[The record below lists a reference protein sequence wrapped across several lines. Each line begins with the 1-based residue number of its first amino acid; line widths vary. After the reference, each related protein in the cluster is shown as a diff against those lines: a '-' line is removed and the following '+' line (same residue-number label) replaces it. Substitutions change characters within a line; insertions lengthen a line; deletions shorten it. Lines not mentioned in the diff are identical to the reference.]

1 MRETLLKILVEQ
13 TKKSED
19 TILKSASWSDLGM
32 DSLDT
37 VELVM
42 KIEEDYGIEIT
53 DAEASDIKSFA
64 DLLTLVESKQSK

>member
-1 MRETLLKILVEQ
+1 MKEQLLKILVEQ
-13 TKKSED
+13 TKKSEE

-42 KIEEDYGIEIT
+42 RIEDDYGIEID
-53 DAEASDIKSFA
+53 DADASNIKSFT
-64 DLLTLVESKQSK
+64 DLLNLVESKLSK